1 MGTRH
6 TTSSGRWTGTI
17 IALLGAG
24 LCAAS
29 ALGRTEA
36 ACFTDGC
43 ALFQDYTFFGVS
55 LWWWGTVGFLAIA
68 LPALFG
74 NTKLAF
80 AVARLALAI
89 DVGLLAWMA
98 FSAPCSSCL
107 LAALFF
113 LGAFLALLP
122 PPGAGRQAAKVL
134 ALVWAMTFSP
144 NLFAAA
150 QEPFSPW
157 PIYGNVDA
165 PVRVFFSPNCP
176 ACRDTVADTLRYGKN
191 AALFPVAESDKDMED
206 IQRLTAALA
215 TGQDFAKAFAALAA
229 PGGLPA
235 KELGM
240 LDNLRLRLRLSRNRV
255 TLLRAGADRVPF
267 SMVSGRPESTT
278 PAIPAIPAL
287 PPVPATPGAP
297 AWNSPTTPTNF
308 LGCPPDAPEEECEDT
323 GPEAK
328 STQ

>member
-1 MGTRH
+1 MATPY
-6 TTSSGRWTGTI
+6 TTSSGRWAGMI

-36 ACFTDGC
+36 VCFTDGC
-43 ALFQDYTFFGVS
+43 ALFQDYAFFGVS

-74 NTKLAF
+74 QTKFAF
-80 AVARLALAI
+80 FVACLALI
-89 DVGLLAWMA
+89 VDLGLLVWMA
-98 FSAPCSSCL
+98 LSAPCATCL

-122 PPGAGRQAAKVL
+122 SPGSGRQAAKVL
-134 ALVWAMTFSP
+134 ALVWALAFSP

-150 QEPFSPW
+150 QEPLSPW
-157 PIYGNVDA
+157 PLYGTADA
-165 PVRVFFSPNCP
+165 PMRVFFSPNCP
-176 ACRDTVADTLRYGKN
+176 ACRDTVADTLRYGEN

-206 IQRLTAALA
+206 IERLAAALA
-215 TGQDFAKAFAALAA
+215 KGQDFAKAFAALAA

-235 KELGM
+235 EELGM
-240 LDNLRLRLRLSRNRV
+240 VDNLHLRLRLSRNRV
-255 TLLRAGADRVPF
+255 ALLRAGADRVPF
-267 SMVSGRPESTT
+267 SMVSGRPKSTA

-287 PPVPATPGAP
+287 PPVPATPDAP
-297 AWNSPTTPTNF
+297 AWAPPAAPQEF
-308 LGCPPDAPEEECEDT
+308 LGCPPDDTSEECEET
-323 GPEAK
+323 EPEAK